1 MDATKRMLVGSF
13 LGREEVGTEAVGGGG
28 GLWH

>member
-13 LGREEVGTEAVGGGG
+13 LGREEVGTEALGGG